1 MTTIR
6 LYVDEDSVRH
16 AFVQGLQARAV
27 DVTTVQDAG
36 TVGWLDEDQLRWAT
50 SEQRVLYSFNM
61 RDFYRLHSEFLTRGE
76 SHAGIILAVQQ
87 RHSVGDQ
94 IRGFLRLHAALAAED
109 MINRVEFLTHW
120 IEPAC

>member
-1 MTTIR
+1 MTALR
-6 LYVDEDSVRH
+6 LHVDEDSTHH
-16 AFVQGLQARAV
+16 AFVQGLRARAI

-50 SEQRVLYSFNM
+50 SHGRVLYSFND
-61 RDFYRLHSEFLTRGE
+61 RDFYRLHSEFLERGE

-94 IRGFLRLHAALAAED
+94 IRGFLRLHTALIGEE
-109 MINRVEFLTHW
+109 MIDRVEFPAHW
-120 IEPAC
+120 IEQA